1 MNSYFEKITLVFMV
15 LCVVVLFIQNSQLNN
30 KIENFNN
37 NDIVEHMTEDTKK
50 ELKELIHQEYN
61 YDLEAIRNLGAI
73 SKSLLTGKNYHSND
87 VSLSSISYTE
97 NTGKLC
103 DSDVVSTVATLE
115 LAKSTCDSN
124 ADCQGFTKTVDDTF
138 EIHNAISGEISRGAE
153 AGNSCY
159 MKQQTQGTLENNNLT
174 IPANVN
180 TLGNTNVT
188 GTLSVG
194 GFELLPAGSIII
206 WAHRSPIPDG
216 WVPCDGST
224 ASTAAGAP
232 NLRNKFLLG
241 ENHQYQEAGHTG
253 DKSVQATGG
262 EERTMEVPNHR
273 HYIAVNQHNRLKGV
287 NNENNVT
294 MITNYGYGMDGSTN
308 RSNPNFE
315 YTLHGVRDREADRGL
330 TSKQVNDNGEEI
342 QHDNGVNNMPPYYVV
357 IYIMKVY

>member
-1 MNSYFEKITLVFMV
+1 MNIERIFLVISLIFMV
-15 LCVVVLFIQNSQLNN
+15 IMYTKMLNME
-30 KIENFNN
+30 KKSLENFNN
-37 NDIVEHMTEDTKK
+37 NDIVEHMTDDMKNQMK
-50 ELKELIHQEYN
+50 EMIHQEYN

-97 NTGKLC
+97 NTGELC
-103 DSDVVSTVATLE
+103 NSSVVSTAATYE

-124 ADCQGFTKTVDDTF
+124 ADCQGFTKTVDGTF
-138 EIHNAISGEISRGAE
+138 EIHDSISGFAERGAQ
-153 AGNSCY
+153 AANSCY
-159 MKQQTQGTLENNNLT
+159 IKQQTEGTLENNNLI

-194 GFELLPAGSIII
+194 GYELLPPGCIII
-206 WAHRSPIPDG
+206 WAHRSRIPNG
-216 WVPCDGST
+216 WVPCDGSP

-273 HYIAVNQHNRLKGV
+273 HYIAVNQSNRLKGV